1 VIDDFRP
8 RANYPIMCRVSHR
21 GEYGHTLDAVVCG
34 LSRRDPAD
42 TTQLVLAAQ
51 GGDEEAFRM
60 LYREVQPRLLR
71 YLRTIVGADAEDVAA
86 DAWLEIA
93 RGLRGFR
100 GDLDAF
106 RGWAATIARHR
117 ALDHL
122 RRLRRRP
129 TFDVPVEELTEL
141 AAADDTARGAI
152 DAMSTDTA
160 IALIA
165 TLPRDQAEAV
175 MLRVVLGLDAQAAG
189 KVLGKRP
196 GAVRTAA
203 HRGLRRLAEH
213 LGRHADAA
221 SRHADAAGRHADAAG
236 RRTGAGNSRERTVD
250 LTPYTNRPGPHADP
264 LRFDD
269 GPTGERRI
277 PSDTLRKR

>member
-1 VIDDFRP
+1 LLYCS
-8 RANYPIMCRVSHR
+8 NYPIMCRVSHR
-21 GEYGHTLDAVVCG
+21 GEPGPTLDVVADVVADVNVDVNA
-34 LSRRDPAD
+34 RRPSGAEPDGPGSPAATD
-42 TTQLVLAAQ
+42 LVAAAQ
-51 GGDEEAFRM
+51 RGDEHAFRL

-71 YLRTIVGADAEDVAA
+71 YLRTLVGGDAEDVAA

-93 RGLRGFR
+93 RSLAGFR
-100 GDLDAF
+100 GDLDRF

-129 TFDVPVEELTEL
+129 SLDVPIEELAEL
-141 AAADDTARGAI
+141 AADDDTAGGAL

-175 MLRVVLGLDAQAAG
+175 MLRVVLGLDAEAAG
-189 KVLGKRP
+189 KVLGKRA

-203 HRGLRRLAEH
+203 HRGLRRLAER
-213 LGRHADAA
+213 L
-221 SRHADAAGRHADAAG
+221 SQAAGPPA
-236 RRTGAGNSRERTVD
+236 S
-250 LTPYTNRPGPHADP
+250 
-264 LRFDD
+264 
-269 GPTGERRI
+269 
-277 PSDTLRKR
+277 KR

>member
-1 VIDDFRP
+1 MD
-8 RANYPIMCRVSHR
+8 
-21 GEYGHTLDAVVCG
+21 
-34 LSRRDPAD
+34 
-42 TTQLVLAAQ
+42 LVGAAQ
-51 GGDEEAFRM
+51 RGDEHAFRL

-71 YLRTIVGADAEDVAA
+71 YLRTLVAGDAEDVAA

-93 RGLRGFR
+93 RGLTGFR

-117 ALDHL
+117 AVDHL

-129 TFDVPVEELTEL
+129 SFDVPIEELTEL
-141 AAADDTARGAI
+141 AAADDTARGAL

-175 MLRVVLGLDAQAAG
+175 MLRVVLGLDAEAAG

-213 LGRHADAA
+213 LSWSAEPNRRALDPADLNRSRGPGINRPADPGRTTELNRQAPP
-221 SRHADAAGRHADAAG
+221 
-236 RRTGAGNSRERTVD
+236 
-250 LTPYTNRPGPHADP
+250 LTP
-264 LRFDD
+264 
-269 GPTGERRI
+269 
-277 PSDTLRKR
+277 TLRKRSIP